1 MRAFLF
7 PGQGSQR
14 KGMGADL
21 FTQYPEYVKKAD
33 AILGYSIEELCV
45 ADPEGRIN
53 FTAYTQP
60 AIFVVSVLNYLEA
73 LKTDTAPDMTAG
85 HSIGEYAALFA
96 AGVFDFETGLRIV
109 QKRAELMSKAEG
121 GALAAVVGLS
131 QDEVKARIAASQLAG
146 IEIANI
152 NSPTQ
157 IVVGSKAETIQQ
169 FAKWSEG
176 QPGRVITLR
185 VSGAFHTS
193 YMREAQLAFRGFLD
207 NIVFSAP
214 TLPVMSNYTAQAH
227 RHDEMAVSLASHLA
241 NPVRWTECIEN
252 MLKAGVETFTEIGS
266 KILTPMVNDIREHA
280 VKHPVGISPATISD
294 KPQSSAFCTYF
305 GVKTPMVVG
314 ATGYGAAGAE
324 LVSALAGEGVLS
336 FLDTYGQS
344 LIAIENALQGLSAV
358 GRYGVSL
365 TYSRDTDFEEAL
377 ITLCLQYAVRFI
389 ELRGYHEPTAALLRY
404 RTEGGVDA
412 DGRPLARIMLR
423 VSEPDTVTPFLES
436 SVNGL

>member
-176 QPGRVITLR
+176 Q
-185 VSGAFHTS
+185 
-193 YMREAQLAFRGFLD
+193 
-207 NIVFSAP
+207 
-214 TLPVMSNYTAQAH
+214 
-227 RHDEMAVSLASHLA
+227 
-241 NPVRWTECIEN
+241 
-252 MLKAGVETFTEIGS
+252 
-266 KILTPMVNDIREHA
+266 
-280 VKHPVGISPATISD
+280 
-294 KPQSSAFCTYF
+294 
-305 GVKTPMVVG
+305 
-314 ATGYGAAGAE
+314 
-324 LVSALAGEGVLS
+324 
-336 FLDTYGQS
+336 
-344 LIAIENALQGLSAV
+344 
-358 GRYGVSL
+358 
-365 TYSRDTDFEEAL
+365 
-377 ITLCLQYAVRFI
+377 
-389 ELRGYHEPTAALLRY
+389 
-404 RTEGGVDA
+404 
-412 DGRPLARIMLR
+412 
-423 VSEPDTVTPFLES
+423 
-436 SVNGL
+436 